1 MYKIQRHKEMRE
13 QHWLVSKVLGCVIIL
28 CDPGMSSQ
36 DDEIADLFFQIRG
49 KLSVY
54 KDEACLSV
62 FTFCTSLYTAGACLI
77 VPRPHSLRGR

>member
-36 DDEIADLFFQIRG
+36 DDEIADLFFSNKG
-49 KLSVY
+49 
-54 KDEACLSV
+54 
-62 FTFCTSLYTAGACLI
+62 
-77 VPRPHSLRGR
+77 